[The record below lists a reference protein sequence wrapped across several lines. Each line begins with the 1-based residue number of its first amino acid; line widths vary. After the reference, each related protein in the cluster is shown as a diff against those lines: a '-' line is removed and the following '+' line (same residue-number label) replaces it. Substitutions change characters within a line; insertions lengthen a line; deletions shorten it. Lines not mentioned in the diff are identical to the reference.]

1 MSTNVP
7 SIVFTPTGV
16 TVPQESAILAGVQA
30 DMAAAFATSGQ
41 TLNPALNTPQG
52 QWASS
57 QAAIVSDADALF
69 AYFVSQVDP
78 DTAADFM
85 QDAIGRI
92 YFMEREAGTATQVQV
107 ECTGGFNTV
116 IPLGAKIQGASGNF
130 YVCTLSG
137 SIPIG
142 GTVTLPFECT
152 VLGPV
157 ACPAHDLSTAN
168 GAKIITGGINGWDSI
183 DNPLAGAVGSDVESR
198 ATFEFRRQQSVALN
212 AHGSIVAIKAAV
224 FDVPGVIDV
233 LALENISN
241 ATVTGPIG
249 GQPNPTAFPLV
260 AHSIFIGVVGGS
272 PQDIGQAIFS
282 KKNDGSNMNGNTTV
296 TISDTSYDA
305 PQPTYP
311 YTYNIADT
319 LPFKIAVQ
327 IQSNPNLP
335 ANLVAQVQTAVVN
348 SFNGIDGSKRLR
360 QGGLVLAGKFY
371 APVSAIG
378 PEVNVV
384 QILLGVSSPTLTSY
398 QVGIDQFPTLQASDV
413 TVTLV

>member
-1 MSTNVP
+1 MSNVP
-7 SIVFTPTGV
+7 TIQFTPTGV
-16 TVPQESAILAGVQA
+16 TVPQESAILAGAQA
-30 DMAAAFATSGQ
+30 DMTAAFAASGQ
-41 TLNPALNTPQG
+41 ALNQALNTPQG
-52 QWASS
+52 QWCSS
-57 QAAIVSDADALF
+57 TAAIVSDADAVF

-92 YFMEREAGTATQVQV
+92 YFMEREPGTATSVQV
-107 ECTGGFNTV
+107 DCLGAFGTP

-130 YVCTLSG
+130 YVCALAG
-137 SIPIG
+137 VIPVG

-157 ACPAHDLSTAN
+157 ACPVGDLSTLL

-183 DNPLAGAVGSDVESR
+183 NNPLAGAVGSNVESR
-198 ATFEFRRQQSVALN
+198 AAFEFRRQQSVALN
-212 AHGSIVAIKAAV
+212 AHGSIVAIQAAV

-233 LALENISN
+233 LALENFTN

-260 AHSIFIGVVGGS
+260 AHSIYIGVIGGD
-272 PQDIGQAIFS
+272 PQAIGQAIFS
-282 KKNDGSNMNGNTTV
+282 KKNDGSNMNGNTVV
-296 TISDTSYDA
+296 TITDATYGA

-311 YTYNIADT
+311 YTYNISDSLA
-319 LPFKIAVQ
+319 FKYAVQ
-327 IQSNPNLP
+327 LQNSASLP
-335 ANLVAQVQTAVVN
+335 ANIVALVQAAVVA
-348 SFNGIDGSKRLR
+348 SFNGIDGSKRAR

-384 QILLGVSSPTLTSY
+384 QILLGTSAATLTSV

-413 TVTLV
+413 AVTLV

>member
-16 TVPQESAILAGVQA
+16 TVPQESAVLAGVQA

-57 QAAIVSDADALF
+57 QAAIVSDADAIF

-92 YFMEREAGTATQVQV
+92 YFMEREPGTATQVVV

-116 IPLGAKIQGASGNF
+116 IPQGAKIQSASGNF
-130 YVCTLSG
+130 YICTL
-137 SIPIG
+137 G
-142 GTVTLPFECT
+142 GTIPVGGTISLPFSCVT
-152 VLGPV
+152 LGPV

-198 ATFEFRRQQSVALN
+198 AAFEFRRQQSVALN

-241 ATVTGPIG
+241 ATITGPIG
-249 GQPNPTAFPLV
+249 GQPNPTAYPLV
-260 AHSIFIGVVGGS
+260 AHSIYVAVTGGD
-272 PQDIGQAIFS
+272 PTAIANAIFS

-296 TISDTSYDA
+296 TIVDDSYDA
-305 PQPTYP
+305 PQPS
-311 YTYNIADT
+311 YTYTFEIPPT
-319 LPFKIAVQ
+319 LAFKVAVQ
-327 IQSNPNLP
+327 IQNSASLP
-335 ANLVAQVQTAVVN
+335 ADIVTQVQTAVVN
-348 SFNGIDGSKRLR
+348 SFNGIDGSRR
-360 QGGLVLAGKFY
+360 VRTGGLALAGKFY

-384 QILLGVSSPTLTSY
+384 QILLGTTTATLTSF

-413 TVTLV
+413 SVTLV